1 MDADDSDLYAGMFLC
16 ENIKCMLKQNKFVI
30 GGIVLFLLTGGEA
43 SARIEPDSLRQL
55 GEISVVARTV
65 SREVL
70 PVQQLDGVRL
80 ERLGAHNVADALRY
94 FSGVQ
99 IKDYGGVG
107 GLKTVNIRSMGT
119 NHVGVF
125 YDGVEL
131 GNAQNGQID
140 LGRFSTDNME
150 AVSLYN
156 GQKSDVF
163 QSAKDFASAGS
174 IYLQPRTPV
183 FGENERAHVKA
194 AFKTGSFGLANPSV
208 LWEQKCSDRIS
219 TSFNADYLY
228 TTGRYKFTYQVEEG
242 YDTTAVRHNG
252 DVQAVR
258 LESGVYGRIDDG
270 YWRVRAYLYGSE
282 RGYPGAIVR
291 NKFMHEDR
299 QWDLNTFV
307 QGTFRKDISPRYRLQ
322 WKGKYAYDYL
332 RYLADP
338 EKDETLMYTDN
349 RYRQQESYMS
359 LVHGLRLSP
368 VWEIGLSTDYQFNTL
383 NANLKDFAYPRRHTG
398 LAALAVSAHT
408 ERLKAQASVLGTFVH
423 DQVRTGADRA
433 SNKME
438 WTPTAVLSYQPL
450 LAHEFYIRA
459 FYKRIFRMP
468 TLNDLYYTLIGNT
481 RLDPEYTDQYNLG
494 LVYTRFFDSGFFRK
508 LEWQADAYYN
518 RVEDKIVAIPT
529 ANAFRW
535 TMLNLGEVRIAGL
548 DLAMQASARMGN
560 GFYLDGRLN
569 YTYQKARDVTDPSS
583 EFYGGQIPYIPWHSG
598 SAALTM
604 GYRDWE
610 LNYSFIYTGERYTSQ
625 ANTTENYLLPW
636 YTNDLALARNLP
648 LKQGNL
654 RLTLEVNNLFNQQYE
669 VVLCYPM
676 PGINFKLIAQYE
688 F

>member
-1 MDADDSDLYAGMFLC
+1 
-16 ENIKCMLKQNKFVI
+16 MLKQNKFVI

-535 TMLNLGEVRIAGL
+535 TMLNLGEVRIVGL